1 MRNLRIRFDKTDRA
15 KYVSHLDLNRC
26 MLRAF
31 RRSGVPIWYTEG
43 FNPHPYMTFALP
55 LPLGIESTR
64 DVMDIRIDGEMENAE
79 VVSRL
84 NAVLPDGLC
93 VTDAA
98 EPWGK
103 ADEIAAAQ
111 YAFFFDDEAFD
122 ETALKEILDSGDI
135 MCEKM
140 GKKNGRKVIKQ
151 MNLAEHIHG
160 YSLGKENN
168 YNVLY
173 IKLSAGNKVNA
184 NPMLLADALSSRS
197 EGKLRAANICRTAL
211 LTENGAEFS

>member
-1 MRNLRIRFDKTDRA
+1 MRNLRIRFDKTGRA

-55 LPLGIESTR
+55 LPLGVESEQ
-64 DVMDIRIDGEMENAE
+64 DVMDVRIDGEMENDE
-79 VVSRL
+79 IVSRL
-84 NAVLPDGLC
+84 NAVLPEGLR

-103 ADEIAAAQ
+103 PDEIAAAQ
-111 YAFFFDDEAFD
+111 YSFFFDGEGFAEA
-122 ETALKEILDSGDI
+122 ALKEILDSGEI
-135 MCEKM
+135 LCEKM
-140 GKKNGRKVIKQ
+140 GKKNGRKVMKQ
-151 MNLAEHIHG
+151 MNLAEHIRG
-160 YSLGKENN
+160 YALGREGD

-184 NPMLLADALSSRS
+184 NPVLLSDALSARS
-197 EGKLRAANICRTAL
+197 GGRLRAVNIRRTAL
-211 LTENGAEFS
+211 LTENNVAFS